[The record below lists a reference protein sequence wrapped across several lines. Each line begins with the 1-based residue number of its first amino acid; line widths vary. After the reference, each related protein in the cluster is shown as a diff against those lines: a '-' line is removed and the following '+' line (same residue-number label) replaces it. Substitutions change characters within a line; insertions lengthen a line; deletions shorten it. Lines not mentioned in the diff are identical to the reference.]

1 VSGNAAGKNY
11 ARVGTPSSSGPSDAG
26 VTTSSRNRIS
36 IDPGAV
42 PLTAAARAFSPA
54 VGQTVNWFSAARKG
68 CDQMPD
74 GRQLPSL
81 PGSPGCSCRI
91 RLRFPGKSL
100 HSRVQ
105 PIVNSRSG
113 ITLNTEVGGWHTCCL
128 TRCRLHHVF
137 SDPELPMTAHH
148 FNRRK

>member
-1 VSGNAAGKNY
+1 
-11 ARVGTPSSSGPSDAG
+11 
-26 VTTSSRNRIS
+26 
-36 IDPGAV
+36 
-42 PLTAAARAFSPA
+42 
-54 VGQTVNWFSAARKG
+54 
-68 CDQMPD
+68 MPD

-81 PGSPGCSCRI
+81 PDAIGRSCRI